1 MRWWIGLAAATA
13 ITFVLYSAG
22 VAYPVMYVVRKVAL
36 HLIGG
41 Y

>member
-13 ITFVLYSAG
+13 ITFVLYAAG
-22 VAYPVMYVVRKVAL
+22 YSYPVMYVARRIVL

-41 Y
+41 H